1 MASHDLELEIILEIY
16 TGLFL
21 LAISIGYLLVRFFQP
36 GFARGVKKDGIKAT
50 APVRQLS
57 NRNKQRGLPKSVS
70 PGRGGNQTGRTL
82 RRSALVAGSIQ
93 KPWGW

>member
-1 MASHDLELEIILEIY
+1 MEIY

-21 LAISIGYLLVRFFQP
+21 LAIGIGFLLVRFSQSR
-36 GFARGVKKDGIKAT
+36 FAESVKKDGIKAT

-57 NRNKQRGLPKSVS
+57 NRNKQKGLRGSASSGK
-70 PGRGGNQTGRTL
+70 RGNPTGRTL
-82 RRSALVAGSIQ
+82 RRSTLVAGTIQ